1 MAQLISL
8 RDFEFVLYDILDI
21 EQVCKSEKY
30 GMHSRD
36 VFDAILQSAKKVAEA
51 KFEPHAQTIDQDPP
65 ALIDGKIQMLP
76 AVKEAVDAFVENGFS
91 AGPFSEEWGGLGL
104 PVSVCNAY
112 YMLFYAANISTSSYV
127 GLTSASAHLR
137 AAHGSD
143 ALKAKYLPQ
152 LVAGEYFGTMCLSEP
167 HAGSS
172 LAKLRTTAT
181 PAGEGVFHIKGS
193 KMWITGG
200 DHELTNNIIHF
211 VLARL
216 PDAPP
221 GTKGISL
228 FVVPKYLDGDGTDTG
243 MRNDVQLVGLNHKM
257 GYRGSVNG
265 ILEFGESEPCIG
277 YMVGQ
282 PHQGL
287 KYMFLMMNEA
297 RVGTGMGAAAIAYA
311 GLRHSVDYARERPQ
325 GFKPGERDQSQPEV
339 MIIEHADVRRML
351 LQQKSYVDAS
361 RHLIGYCS
369 LLMDRLAIAQ
379 SDNSAQAQALD
390 LELAL
395 LTPIAKAWITE
406 YCIDANRL
414 AIQVLGGCGYTH
426 DYPVERLYRDNR
438 LNTIVEGTTGIQALD
453 LLGRKV
459 TMGNGAALKLLAG
472 KIHDTIGRASSVPGL
487 QGYAGELGAAAQQLA
502 QTTESLV
509 GIAMQGETEAYLA
522 NATPYLHL
530 VGHVV
535 IAWLWLEQGM
545 VVEAQL
551 REAPTDGFLLGKQ
564 KALAYFYG
572 WELPKIEQWI
582 KVLAPIDR
590 TCLDMH
596 PDWF

>member
-1 MAQLISL
+1 
-8 RDFEFVLYDILDI
+8 
-21 EQVCKSEKY
+21 
-30 GMHSRD
+30 
-36 VFDAILQSAKKVAEA
+36 
-51 KFEPHAQTIDQDPP
+51 
-65 ALIDGKIQMLP
+65 
-76 AVKEAVDAFVENGFS
+76 
-91 AGPFSEEWGGLGL
+91 
-104 PVSVCNAY
+104 
-112 YMLFYAANISTSSYV
+112 
-127 GLTSASAHLR
+127 LTS
-137 AAHGSD
+137 
-143 ALKAKYLPQ
+143 
-152 LVAGEYFGTMCLSEP
+152 
-167 HAGSS
+167 
-172 LAKLRTTAT
+172 
-181 PAGEGVFHIKGS
+181 
-193 KMWITGG
+193 
-200 DHELTNNIIHF
+200 NIIHF

-228 FVVPKYLDGDGTDTG
+228 FVVPKYLDDKGTAEG
-243 MRNDVQLVGLNHKM
+243 HRNDVQLVGLNHKM

-325 GFKPGERDQSQPEV
+325 GFKPGERDQSKPEV

-351 LQQKSYVDAS
+351 LQQKTYVDAS
-361 RHLIGYCS
+361 LHLIGYCS
-369 LLMDRLAIAQ
+369 LLMDRLAIAESEK
-379 SDNSAQAQALD
+379 SDEAQALD

-472 KIHDTIGRASSVPGL
+472 KIQDTIGRASSVPNL
-487 QGYAGELGAAAQQLA
+487 QGYAGELGSAAQQLA
-502 QTTESLV
+502 QTTQALIGV
-509 GIAMQGETEAYLA
+509 AMQGETEAYLA

-535 IAWLWLEQGM
+535 MAWLWGEQGI
-545 VVEAQL
+545 VVETQL
-551 REAPTDGFLLGKQ
+551 RDAPTDGFLLGKQ

-572 WELPKIEQWI
+572 WELPKIDQWI
-582 KVLAPIDR
+582 KVLSPIDR
-590 TCLDMH
+590 TCLDMQ

>member
-1 MAQLISL
+1 MGQLISL
-8 RDFEFVLYDILDI
+8 RDFEFLLYEVLDV
-21 EQVCKSEKY
+21 ESVCESEKY

-36 VFDAILQSAKKVAEA
+36 VFDAILQSAKKLAEE
-51 KFEPHAQTIDQDPP
+51 KFEPHAQQLDQEPP
-65 ALIDGKIQMLP
+65 ELLDGKISMLP
-76 AVKEAVDAFVENGFS
+76 AVKDAVDAFVANGFS
-91 AGPFSEEWGGLGL
+91 AGPFAEEWGGLNL
-104 PVSVCNAY
+104 PVSICNTY

-127 GLTSASAHLR
+127 GLTSAAAHML

-143 ALKAKYLPQ
+143 ALKAQYLPQ
-152 LVAGEYFGTMCLSEP
+152 LVAGESLGTMCLSEP

-181 PAGEGVFHIKGS
+181 PIGDGTFHVKGS

-200 DHELTNNIIHF
+200 DHELTENIIHF

-216 PDAPP
+216 PDAPA

-228 FVVPKYLDGDGTDTG
+228 FVVPKYLDENGRLGR
-243 MRNDVQLVGLNHKM
+243 RNDVHLVGLNHKM

-265 ILEFGESEPCIG
+265 VLEFGENKPCVG
-277 YMVGQ
+277 YMVGE
-282 PHQGL
+282 PNQGL

-311 GLRHSVDYARERPQ
+311 GLHHAVEYARERPQ
-325 GFKPGERDQSQPEV
+325 GFKPGERDQSKPEI

-351 LQQKSYVDAS
+351 LQQKSYIDVS
-361 RHLIGYCS
+361 LHLLSYCS
-369 LLMDRLAIAQ
+369 LLMDKIAIGDAPDTQAVQ
-379 SDNSAQAQALD
+379 SME

-438 LNTIVEGTTGIQALD
+438 LNTIVEGTTGIQAID

-459 TMGNGAALKLLAG
+459 PMGNGAALTLLGEKVSATVS
-472 KIHDTIGRASSVPGL
+472 KASKVPEL
-487 QGYAGELGAAAQQLA
+487 ARYAGQLGEASLKLSS
-502 QTTESLV
+502 TTMSLLQV
-509 GIAMQGETEAYLA
+509 AGAGEVEAYLA

-535 IAWLWLEQGM
+535 MAWLWLEQGLTIQ
-545 VVEAQL
+545 EQL
-551 REAPTDGFLLGKQ
+551 KKTPADGFLLGKE

-572 WELPKIEQWI
+572 WELPKIDQWI
-582 KVLAPIDR
+582 KVLSPLDR
-590 TCLDMH
+590 TCLEMN

>member
-1 MAQLISL
+1 MTQLISL
-8 RDFEFVLYDILDI
+8 RDFEFVLYDILDV
-21 EQVCKSEKY
+21 EQVCSSEKY

-36 VFDAILQSAKKVAEA
+36 VFDAILQSAKKLAEE
-51 KFEPHAQTIDQDPP
+51 KFEPHAQAIDQDPP
-65 ALIDGKIQMLP
+65 ELVDGKIKMMP

-91 AGPFSEEWGGLGL
+91 AGPFAEEWGGLGL
-104 PVSVCNAY
+104 PVSICNAY

-127 GLTSASAHLR
+127 GLTAASAHML
-137 AAHGSD
+137 AAHGSE

-152 LVAGEYFGTMCLSEP
+152 LVAGEWLGTMCLSEP

-181 PAGEGVFHIKGS
+181 PADDGVFHIKGS

-200 DHELTNNIIHF
+200 DHELTSNIIHF

-216 PDAPP
+216 PGAPA

-228 FVVPKYLDGDGTDTG
+228 FVVPKYLDEASDGQTR
-243 MRNDVQLVGLNHKM
+243 RNDVHLVGLNHKM

-265 ILEFGESEPCIG
+265 VLEFGESEPCLG
-277 YMVGQ
+277 YMVGE

-311 GLRHSVDYARERPQ
+311 GLRHAIDYARERPQ
-325 GFKPGERDQSQPEV
+325 GFKPGERDQSKPEV

-351 LQQKSYVDAS
+351 LQQKTYIDAS
-361 RHLIGYCS
+361 LHLIGYCS
-369 LLMDRLAIAQ
+369 LLMDRLHIAQ
-379 SDNSAQAQALD
+379 SEGSANAQALD

-395 LTPIAKAWITE
+395 LTPIAKAWVTE

-414 AIQVLGGCGYTH
+414 AIQVLAGCGYTH

-459 TMGNGAALKLLAG
+459 TMGNGAALELLAG
-472 KIHDTIGRASSVPGL
+472 KIQATIGRAMSVPGL
-487 QGYAGELGAAAQQLA
+487 KGYAGELGIAAQKLA
-502 QTTESLV
+502 NTTQSLISV
-509 GIAMQGETEAYLA
+509 AMQGETEAYLA
-522 NATPYLHL
+522 NATPYLHF

-535 IAWLWLEQGM
+535 MAWLWLEQGM

-551 REAPTDGFLLGKQ
+551 VDSPEDGFLRGKQ

-572 WELPKIEQWI
+572 WELPKVEQWI
-582 KVLAPIDR
+582 KVLTPIDR